1 MNHDNTMNRRAFAT
15 LAGAAVLACASAAEI
30 ASAQTK
36 AGKPRG
42 RTVKMVARKFVFVP
56 GELRVKMGEPL
67 TLLITAPEVPMGINI
82 PDFGTRA
89 DIVPGKVTKVQF
101 TPDKTGTFTFLCD
114 VFCGTGHEEM
124 NGTLIVT

>member
-1 MNHDNTMNRRAFAT
+1 MNSSHNINRRAFAT
-15 LAGAAVLACASAAEI
+15 MAGAAVLACASAA
-30 ASAQTK
+30 S
-36 AGKPRG
+36 GKPKG

-82 PDFGTRA
+82 PDFGVRA
-89 DIVPGKVTKVQF
+89 DIVPGKVTTVQF
-101 TPDKTGTFTFLCD
+101 TPDKAGTFTFLCD